1 MRHPLKSSKVQNTS
15 VTTKVTPFPSS
26 EWWYISIYILDHNE
40 ISIWWMKDT
49 LLLNGLRSNKQTRQR
64 HWVLTSGIYSHKLLL
79 STHTQLSSKIR
90 NFHLL
95 VDILDDL
102 VRSSG
107 KRVLLH
113 PFIFWG
119 LGGRER
125 REPVMDAIQASNLTP
140 EILSQTLPLKKEEIV
155 RGSAEES
162 WRRLDIS
169 ALCLLLKTTNLVYL
183 SNILWIYLGI

>member
-1 MRHPLKSSKVQNTS
+1 MSPKSDI
-15 VTTKVTPFPSS
+15 
-26 EWWYISIYILDHNE
+26 EILPC
-40 ISIWWMKDT
+40 
-49 LLLNGLRSNKQTRQR
+49 
-64 HWVLTSGIYSHKLLL
+64 
-79 STHTQLSSKIR
+79 
-90 NFHLL
+90 F
-95 VDILDDL
+95 
-102 VRSSG
+102 
-107 KRVLLH
+107 LH